1 MKEAY
6 RKNLVSG
13 STASIVL
20 LADGHFLVAN
30 IGDSKAF
37 LCSEKLQS
45 PAEAKGQKDFF
56 IYFLFFISRNGAVY
70 CFKAH
75 YFG

>member
-56 IYFLFFISRNGAVY
+56 IFYISEWSCLLF
-70 CFKAH
+70 
-75 YFG
+75 

>member
-45 PAEAKGQKDFF
+45 PAEAKG
-56 IYFLFFISRNGAVY
+56 
-70 CFKAH
+70 
-75 YFG
+75 